1 MSKII
6 DVKASEILDSR
17 GNPTVSVKVF
27 TEKGSVGRFDVPSGA
42 STGKR
47 EAVELRDNDYRYLGK
62 GVLKAVNNVNTV
74 IRDAVMGEEVSNQK
88 KIDEILTSLDA
99 TPNKSNLGANAILGV
114 SVAVLK
120 AASSDA
126 GIPIYKYLNKREAK
140 MPYVMFNIL
149 NGGKHASNNVDI
161 QEFMIVP
168 KFNTFEDSLRA
179 ASEVF
184 HSLKELLLDKGLST
198 TVGDEG
204 GYAPDLKSNE
214 EALSIIV
221 KSIETAGYIPGR
233 NIFIALDVAAS
244 SFYNS
249 QTDTYNIDNSNLS
262 REELLNYYVE
272 IVQRYPI
279 ISIED
284 PFYEEDYEGFKM
296 ITEALGKKISIVG
309 DDLFVTN
316 KDILSKGIKEGLCNA
331 IIIKPNQVGTFYETL
346 ETIVMAKQ
354 NKYTCVMSHR
364 SGETTDTFISDLAVA
379 LNIPFMKSGS
389 ISRGERICKYNRLL
403 EIEDEV
409 KNETDFVGDE
419 TLE

>member
-6 DVKASEILDSR
+6 DVKAREILDSR
-17 GNPTVSVKVF
+17 GNPTVEVKVL
-27 TEKGSVGRFDVPSGA
+27 TEMGNVGVFGVPSGA

-47 EAVELRDNDYRYLGK
+47 EALELRDNDSRYFGK
-62 GVLKAVNNVNTV
+62 GVMKAVNNVNTI
-74 IRDAVMGEEVSNQK
+74 IRDKIIGEEVSNQK
-88 KIDEILTSLDA
+88 RIDSIMIDLDG

-114 SVAVLK
+114 SVAALK
-120 AASSDA
+120 AAAKDN
-126 GIPIYKYLNKREAK
+126 GMPIYKYLNKREAK
-140 MPYVMFNIL
+140 IPFCMFNIL

-168 KFNTFEDSLRA
+168 KFDTFKDSLRA

-184 HSLKELLLDKGLST
+184 HSLKEILLDKGHST

-204 GYAPDLKSNE
+204 GFAPDLENNE
-214 EALSIIV
+214 EALRMIV

-244 SFYNS
+244 SFYNMQS
-249 QTDTYNIDNSNLS
+249 DTYNFDNNNLT
-262 REELLNYYVE
+262 REEMLTYYE
-272 IVQRYPI
+272 DIVKKYPI

-284 PFYEEDYEGFKM
+284 PFDEEDYEGFKM

-316 KDILSKGIKEGLCNA
+316 KSLLEMGIEKGLCNA
-331 IIIKPNQVGTFYETL
+331 ILIKPNQVGSFYETL

-364 SGETTDTFISDLAVA
+364 SGETIDTFISDLAVA
-379 LNIPFMKSGS
+379 LSIPFMKSGS
-389 ISRGERICKYNRLL
+389 VSRGERLAKYNRLL
-403 EIEDEV
+403 EIEEEIS
-409 KNETDFVGDE
+409 K
-419 TLE
+419 